1 MGLREVGVA
10 WARAGVRE
18 RWPLSYYS
26 GWGERERET
35 HRKCLVCVHTCHTVV
50 LVGTL
55 FGCDLPSQ
63 TTRTAYS
70 GTAPFFNRYKPSH
83 LRYSISCIS

>member
-1 MGLREVGVA
+1 MALREVGVA

-26 GWGERERET
+26 GWGERER

-55 FGCDLPSQ
+55 FGHDLPSPQ
-63 TTRTAYS
+63 TTSNPEMATS
-70 GTAPFFNRYKPSH
+70 LLWDSTF
-83 LRYSISCIS
+83 L